1 MDKFATRLPTRYAVT
16 TGEHLIRIFGMVA
29 ITKSGLGTFVLG
41 GLLALAHTLF
51 SAAPSHAVGQV
62 TAFKQAVAEAAAKDR
77 DLAAYYR
84 ENNYQPLWTGA
95 SRTEQRRRA
104 ALFDAIA
111 AADDHGLPAERYDAQ
126 GLLQQLQS
134 VRSPRDRGLAEVAL
148 SRVFLSLARDMQ
160 TGVLVPARVDN
171 DIKRQVPYR
180 DRKSYLT
187 GFEQSTPA
195 GFFRALPPKT
205 NEYSRLMKE
214 KLRLERVLSQAGWGP
229 KVPADAL
236 KPGQSGAAVVSMRN
250 RLMAMGFMPRSP
262 TSSYDTQML
271 QAVQRFQLAHG
282 LAPDGV
288 AGAGTRAAIN
298 TPVAD
303 RLKSIIVAMER
314 ERWMNKPKGQRHIMV
329 NLTDFHARIFDNDVV
344 TFETRAVIGKNDG
357 DRRSPEFSD
366 EMDHMVINPTW
377 HVPRSIA
384 TKDYLPQLQ
393 RNPYAVGHIAV
404 VDRQGYIVPR
414 DAVDFTRFDA
424 QSFPFRMK
432 QPPSR
437 SNALGLVN
445 FMFPNRWNIYLHD
458 TPEKNLFSR
467 EARDYSSG
475 CIRLQDPFDFA
486 YMLLARQSDDPRGL
500 FQRTLDTGRE
510 TRIDIVDPVPVHIVY
525 RTAFSEAKGRMQ
537 YRGDIYGRDAKI
549 FRALRA
555 AGVELRAAR
564 G

>member
-1 MDKFATRLPTRYAVT
+1 MRPMPLIRRHLVAAAAAALAVAALPAEAAVT
-16 TGEHLIRIFGMVA
+16 L
-29 ITKSGLGTFVLG
+29 
-41 GLLALAHTLF
+41 
-51 SAAPSHAVGQV
+51 
-62 TAFKQAVAEAAAKDR
+62 FKQGVAEAAAGDE
-77 DLAAYYR
+77 DVAAFYR
-84 ENNYQPLWTGA
+84 ERAYEAVWTGA
-95 SRTEQRRRA
+95 DDDDVARRK
-104 ALFDAIA
+104 ALLMAFEE
-111 AADDHGLPAERYDAQ
+111 ADSHGLPAARFDPEIIRALLTGVSGERALGQAEAELSKLFLAYARAVQTGILTPSEIDA
-126 GLLQQLQS
+126 GL
-134 VRSPRDRGLAEVAL
+134 VRTVPLRDRLETLDAFAGSTPGA
-148 SRVFLSLARDMQ
+148 FLDSLAPQRPEY
-160 TGVLVPARVDN
+160 TRL
-171 DIKRQVPYR
+171 
-180 DRKSYLT
+180 RK
-187 GFEQSTPA
+187 E
-195 GFFRALPPKT
+195 R
-205 NEYSRLMKE
+205 M
-214 KLRLERVLSQAGWGP
+214 RLERVLARGGWGETVRAG
-229 KVPADAL
+229 KL
-236 KPGQSGAAVVSMRN
+236 EPGDTGPEVISLRN
-250 RLMAMGFMPRSP
+250 RLIAMGYMER
-262 TSSYDTQML
+262 TARTGYDAEMTA
-271 QAVQRFQLAHG
+271 AVREFQSDHG
-282 LAPDGV
+282 LATDGV
-288 AGAGTRAAIN
+288 AGASTLAALN
-298 TPVAD
+298 TPVET
-303 RLKSIIVAMER
+303 RLQQILVAMER
-314 ERWMNKPKGQRHIMV
+314 ERWLNRDLGDRHIWV
-329 NLTDFHARIFDNDVV
+329 NLTDFHTRIIDDGKTSFI
-344 TFETRAVIGKNDG
+344 TRSVIGRSAV
-357 DRRSPEFSD
+357 DRQSPEFSD

-424 QSFPFRMK
+424 QTFPFRMK

-437 SNALGLVN
+437 SNALGLVK

-475 CIRLQDPFDFA
+475 CIRLQEPFDFA

>member
-1 MDKFATRLPTRYAVT
+1 
-16 TGEHLIRIFGMVA
+16 MVA

-214 KLRLERVLSQAGWGP
+214 KLRLERVLAQAGWGP

-250 RLMAMGFMPRSP
+250 RLMAMGFMPRSS

-288 AGAGTRAAIN
+288 AGAGTMAEIN

-384 TKDYLPQLQ
+384 VKEYLPQMK
-393 RNPYAVGHIAV
+393 RNRNAVGHLKLY
-404 VDRQGYIVPR
+404 DRRGRQVSRSSINFNAYN
-414 DAVDFTRFDA
+414 A
-424 QSFPFRMK
+424 SNFPFAIK
-432 QPPSR
+432 QPPSQR
-437 SNALGLVN
+437 NALGLVK
-445 FMFPNRWNIYLHD
+445 FMFPNKYNIYLHD
-458 TPEKNLFSR
+458 TPAKNLFER
-467 EARDYSSG
+467 ETRAYSHG
-475 CIRLQDPFDFA
+475 CIRLHKPFDFA
-486 YMLLARQSDDPRGL
+486 YELLAKQESDPKG
-500 FQRTLDTGRE
+500 FFHSTLNTGRE
-510 TRIDIVDPVPVHIVY
+510 TRVNMVQPVPVHIQY
-525 RTAFSEAKGRMQ
+525 RTAFTRAKGPVQ
-537 YRGDIYGRDAKI
+537 YRRDVYGRDGRIWNALEK
-549 FRALRA
+549 AGVSLRA
-555 AGVELRAAR
+555 HQG
-564 G
+564 